1 MFTPYFWLGA
11 IVVFAGIEALTF
23 NFTSIWFAVGAVAGF
38 FACLADLTPLWQ
50 FGCFTLVSALCLV
63 LTRSLV
69 KKLMSRRFEPTNA
82 DRNLGRTVQVISPIR
97 PGRPGRV
104 RLDGVDWKAVSSTS
118 FDPGDACTVIA
129 FESTTLTVA
138 PLEETHRA
146 NTTV

>member
-38 FACLADLTPLWQ
+38 FACLAGLTPLWQ
-50 FGCFTLVSALCLV
+50 FGIFTLVSALCLV
-63 LTRSLV
+63 LTRPLV
-69 KKLMSRRFEPTNA
+69 KKLLARRFEPTNA

-97 PGRPGRV
+97 PGRAGRD
-104 RLDGVDWKAVSSTS
+104 RLDGVDWKAVSNSS

-138 PLEETHRA
+138 PLEETHTA
-146 NTTV
+146 DTHI